1 MGIRIGRDTEK
12 EKETGTETEGGE
24 RERERERIQ
33 ERPEQV
39 SWWNDTD
46 AGDAGVVSV

>member
-24 RERERERIQ
+24 RERERERGYRSDLNKCPGGMILT
-33 ERPEQV
+33 PV
-39 SWWNDTD
+39 TP
-46 AGDAGVVSV
+46 V